1 MYHHQ
6 RKVKKDLL
14 QIGFK
19 GQVKV
24 HPLQDNQ
31 DKIKQGLD
39 NQTDL
44 LNKIKV
50 VQDQIKIKIAQ
61 GDNLTYLK
69 IFGYGKLQYR
79 TI

>member
-6 RKVKKDLL
+6 LKVKKDLL

-19 GQVKV
+19 EQVKV

-31 DKIKQGLD
+31 DKIKQGQD

-50 VQDQIKIKIAQ
+50 AQDQIKIPIAKE
-61 GDNLTYLK
+61 DNLTYLK
-69 IFGYGKLQYR
+69 IFGYGKLQYL

>member
-19 GQVKV
+19 EQVKV
-24 HPLQDNQ
+24 HPLQ

-50 VQDQIKIKIAQ
+50 VQDQIKIRIAQ